1 MFDYAHTTALV
12 TGASSGLGETFAE
25 LLARRGANVVLV
37 ARTAH
42 KLEALAERLR
52 ATYKVEAAVIAAD
65 LADPS
70 APAGIHADAKARGLS
85 VNLLVNN
92 AGFALA
98 GAFLDHDLDREKDQ
112 IAVNVTA
119 LKALTHLFAADMRGF
134 GGNAGVI
141 NIASAAAFQPLAYSA
156 VYAATKA
163 FVLLFSEALGRE
175 LRAQGTRVLAVC
187 PGPVETAFFDKIG
200 SKLSKDAMDSPDRIV
215 TQALA
220 AFDKRRA
227 VLVPCR
233 AAIRLQAFATR
244 LFPRATIAK
253 IAETGSRKV
262 MMAGQGGT
270 AR

>member
-12 TGASSGLGETFAE
+12 TGASSGLGAKFAE
-25 LLARRGANVVLV
+25 FLARRGANVVLV
-37 ARTAH
+37 ARTAPR
-42 KLEALAERLR
+42 LEALAERLR
-52 ATYKVEAAVIAAD
+52 ATYKVDATVIAAD

-70 APAGIHADAKARGLS
+70 APARIRAETETRGLR

-98 GAFLDHDLDREKDQ
+98 GAFLDHDLDREMDQ

-119 LKALTHLFAADMRGF
+119 LAALTHLFAADMRGS
-134 GGNAGVI
+134 GRNAGII
-141 NIASAAAFQPLAYSA
+141 NIASNAAFQPLAYAA

-175 LRAQGTRVLAVC
+175 LRAQSIRVLAVC

-200 SKLSKDAMDSPDRIV
+200 SKLPKDAMDSPERIV
-215 TQALA
+215 TQTLS
-220 AFDKRRA
+220 AFDKRQA
-227 VLVPCR
+227 VLVPGR
-233 AAIRLQAFATR
+233 ASNRMQAFATR
-244 LFPRATIAK
+244 LFPRAMIAK

-262 MMAGQGGT
+262 MTAGQGRT